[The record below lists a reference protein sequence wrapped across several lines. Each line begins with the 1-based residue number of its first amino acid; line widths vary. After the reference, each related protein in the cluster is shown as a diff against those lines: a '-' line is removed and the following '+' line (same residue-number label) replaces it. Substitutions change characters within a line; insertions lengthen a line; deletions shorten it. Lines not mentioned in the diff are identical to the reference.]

1 MPLDVFVG
9 RVAELAQ
16 VAEVAALAA
25 TGQPWL
31 VSIHGD
37 PGTGKTAL
45 ARRGLTAAMGLK
57 VLWARAAEAEADLDF
72 GLVDQLLQRAG
83 DVAGTVLAADANS
96 PSASSFAVGARLLEA
111 VGELGAAGPVA
122 IVVDDL
128 QWADLR
134 SVEALSFMLR
144 RLSVDPVIAVAI
156 YRGPS
161 DRLAESAQRMLRS
174 IDNYLEIPLGGLGLD
189 DVAAMAD
196 AMAEPLDSEAVQRL
210 HQGTGGHPLYLRT
223 VLAEGSSFDPR
234 APERLSLP
242 RSLAAAIGDQLR
254 ALPPETRSILQML
267 AVLDVQIPLAQ
278 LGQAAQ
284 IDSPSAAIEAAVA
297 AGPGGLVA
305 RGAELPGTT
314 APLAGP
320 GRHLRRHS
328 GGPAPRAARAG
339 RVGGQRVGV
348 LAASGGRPGAAG

>member
-1 MPLDVFVG
+1 
-9 RVAELAQ
+9 
-16 VAEVAALAA
+16 
-25 TGQPWL
+25 
-31 VSIHGD
+31 
-37 PGTGKTAL
+37 
-45 ARRGLTAAMGLK
+45 MGLK

-83 DVAGTVLAADANS
+83 DVSGTVLAADASS

-144 RLSVDPVIAVAI
+144 RLWVDPVIAVAI

-196 AMAEPLDSEAVQRL
+196 AMAEPLDSEAVRRL

-223 VLAEGSSFDPR
+223 VLAEGSSFGPR

-254 ALPPETRSILQML
+254 ALPPETRGILQML

-297 AGPGGLVA
+297 AGLVDWSPEEPICPV
-305 RGAELPGTT
+305 RL
-314 APLAGP
+314 
-320 GRHLRRHS
+320 RHLLVRDAIYAGIPAARRRELH
-328 GGPAPRAARAG
+328 GRAALVVSESASWPHRVAALEQPDEDLAADLERMAADEADNG
-339 RVGGQRVGV
+339 RVT
-348 LAASGGRPGAAG
+348 LAATHLQWASDISPDRQAGNGGC